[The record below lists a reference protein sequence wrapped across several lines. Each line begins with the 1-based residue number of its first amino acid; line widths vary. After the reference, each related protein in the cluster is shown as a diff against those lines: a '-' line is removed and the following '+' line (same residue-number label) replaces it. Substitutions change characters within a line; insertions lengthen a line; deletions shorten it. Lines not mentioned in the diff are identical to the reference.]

1 MLQTTF
7 LYYLIQISHCQSL
20 SIAAEKLHI
29 SQPALSASI
38 KKLEEQLGVKLLN
51 RTYKGVTLTDDG
63 KNVVELAEKAFD
75 YIQQIEATYKR
86 PNNTAQYTFKDL
98 HIYCNPAY
106 SSLMMQAL
114 SNTLS
119 KDIIEFYT
127 LTPELDVNKLLRNN
141 PNNIVLGIISDT
153 HTLPDDIL
161 AIKLCTS
168 QAYIMCAQDFP
179 YIDPLKSS
187 ISFKEI
193 LHIPLSVVNHSFDFQ
208 KILLDHVKQYGE
220 PNIKILAPDSNS
232 VTSSVLTGMTAG
244 FSNKFFDSNSNN
256 TIRYLPIRNAP
267 KFHLALTY
275 HHTADK
281 DKVQN
286 LAELIKEKV
295 F

>member
-20 SIAAEKLHI
+20 SIAAEKLHV

-75 YIQQIEATYKR
+75 YIQQIETTYTR
-86 PNNTAQYTFKDL
+86 PNHTEQYTFKDL

-106 SSLMMQAL
+106 SSLMM
-114 SNTLS
+114 STLS
-119 KDIIEFYT
+119 SAISRDEIIELHN
-127 LTPELDVNKLLRNN
+127 LTPELDVNKLLRSN

-153 HTLPDDIL
+153 HILPDDII
-161 AIKLCTS
+161 ATQLCTS
-168 QAYIMCAQDFP
+168 LAYIMCAPDFP

-193 LHIPLSVVNHSFDFQ
+193 LHIPLSIVNHSFDFQ
-208 KILLDHVKQYGE
+208 KILLDNVRQYGE
-220 PNIKILAPDSNS
+220 PNIKIFAPDSNS
-232 VTSSVLTGMTAG
+232 VTSSVQNGITAS
-244 FSNKFFDSNSNN
+244 FSNKFFDSNNML
-256 TIRYLPIRNAP
+256 RYVPIRNAP
-267 KFHLALTY
+267 KFHLSLTY
-275 HHTADK
+275 HCTADK
-281 DKVQN
+281 EAIQH
-286 LAELIKEKV
+286 LAELIKKKL